1 VRKASVTCTSLQE
14 NDSLEILLEPIKKK
28 GKRRYRSMIIHLL
41 DSMTS
46 ASLLLF
52 DEAALFSTTVE
63 VLLSGHQVAK
73 QVES

>member
-1 VRKASVTCTSLQE
+1 
-14 NDSLEILLEPIKKK
+14 
-28 GKRRYRSMIIHLL
+28 MIIHLL

-63 VLLSGHQVAK
+63 VLLSRHQVAK